1 MDSKF
6 LTIYPHSGKLK
17 SNNLLNSHTVRKH
30 AELNIG
36 ERNTTDTRLEKK
48 ERRDSSYHVS
58 SSGY

>member
-17 SNNLLNSHTVRKH
+17 SNNLKSHTVRKH
-30 AELNIG
+30 AELNIC
-36 ERNTTDTRLEKK
+36 EKNTTNTLLEKK